1 MQGQTGVV
9 PALGAITCVCGV
21 CCPDLGDDH
30 GVIHCTLQVADAVG
44 SERTGIRLSPG
55 ATLIR
60 TDEPRPWLGPDCV
73 MRRSEFDEM
82 QNGLKELKV

>member
-9 PALGAITCVCGV
+9 PTLGAITCVGGV

-30 GVIHCTLQVADAVG
+30 GVIHCTLQVADVVG
-44 SERTGIRLSPG
+44 SERTGIRRSPG
-55 ATLIR
+55 ATLIG
-60 TDEPRPWLGPDCV
+60 TDEPRPWLGPDFV

-82 QNGLKELKV
+82 QNGLKELEV